1 MTLHTNAS
9 VFLIQWSSVTSG
21 NIHTVILVNITTSAP
36 NMTNEVIESH
46 SYARNLRRV
55 NSLRRE
61 GAYDTFRIHRRY
73 GRMPILGYGKVF
85 FFPTPKS
92 RLTRFS
98 L

>member
-1 MTLHTNAS
+1 
-9 VFLIQWSSVTSG
+9 
-21 NIHTVILVNITTSAP
+21 
-36 NMTNEVIESH
+36 MTNEVIESH

-55 NSLRRE
+55 NSLRRG

-85 FFPTPKS
+85 FFPTLKS
-92 RLTRFS
+92 SLTRFS